1 MAWESPK
8 VVDQREKSWK
18 EEPERRAGLR
28 PASAKQSIIRGDM
41 NDSKQPQPMPTGP
54 ERELQLYAQGLAGG
68 KPSVPVPLDLLEAK
82 AKEILPPRSYDYVAG
97 GAGGEDTMR
106 ANRDAFYSW
115 QIVPRMLRDVAKRD
129 LSVEVLGTR
138 LPAPILLG
146 PVGVQQI
153 VHDEAD
159 VASARAAASLRLPFV
174 LSTMSSRTIEEVAQS
189 AAKVA
194 ESPRWFQLYWG
205 KNPELTASMLQR
217 AERAGYSALVV
228 TLDTHSLGWR
238 ERDLQHGYLP
248 FMLGQGLAN
257 YFSDP
262 VFRGMLAQTPEEN
275 PTAAIQLWGSLFS
288 NPALTWKDIGF
299 LRQHTRVPII
309 LKGILHANDAALA
322 VNAGVEAIIV
332 SNHGGRQVD
341 GGIGALDTLPSVVRE
356 VNGRVPVLFDS
367 GVRRG
372 ADVFKALALGARAV
386 LLGRLYLLGLAV
398 AGEQGVRDVL
408 LNLIADFDLTMA
420 LSGYTSCR
428 ELDSSALC
436 KGNSAESRDPGQ
448 F

>member
-1 MAWESPK
+1 MNNPNHPK
-8 VVDQREKSWK
+8 
-18 EEPERRAGLR
+18 
-28 PASAKQSIIRGDM
+28 
-41 NDSKQPQPMPTGP
+41 PMPTGP
-54 ERELQLYAQGLAGG
+54 ERELQIYVEGLAGG
-68 KPSVPVPLDLLEAK
+68 KPSVPVPLDLLEQR
-82 AKEILPPRSYDYVAG
+82 AKEILAPRAYDYVAG
-97 GAGGEDTMR
+97 GAGGEETMR
-106 ANRDAFYSW
+106 ANREAFYRW
-115 QIVPRMLRDVAKRD
+115 RIVPRMLRDVAKRD
-129 LSVEVLGTR
+129 LSVDVLGTR
-138 LPAPILLG
+138 LPAPVLLG

-153 VHDEAD
+153 VHDDAD
-159 VASARAAASLRLPFV
+159 VASARAAASLGLPFV

-238 ERDLQHGYLP
+238 ERDLHHGYLP

-262 VFRGMLAQTPEEN
+262 VFRGMLEQPPEQN
-275 PTAAIQLWGSLFS
+275 PMAAIQLWGSLFS

-309 LKGILHANDAALA
+309 LKGILHPSDAAQALD
-322 VNAGVEAIIV
+322 AGVDAIIV

-341 GGIGALDTLPSVVRE
+341 GGIGALDALPNVVRE

-367 GVRRG
+367 GIRRG

-386 LLGRLYLLGLAV
+386 LLGRLYMWGLAV
-398 AGEQGVRDVL
+398 AGENGVRDVL
-408 LNLIADFDLTMA
+408 LNLAADLDLTMA
-420 LSGYTSCR
+420 LSGYASCR
-428 ELDSSALC
+428 ELDSSTLAP
-436 KGNSAESRDPGQ
+436 AP
-448 F
+448 

>member
-1 MAWESPK
+1 
-8 VVDQREKSWK
+8 
-18 EEPERRAGLR
+18 
-28 PASAKQSIIRGDM
+28 M
-41 NDSKQPQPMPTGP
+41 NDSRKPQAMPTGP
-54 ERELQLYAQGLAGG
+54 ERELQLYAQCLVGG

-82 AKEILPPRSYDYVAG
+82 AKEILPPRAYDYVAG

-106 ANRDAFYSW
+106 ANREAFYRRR
-115 QIVPRMLRDVAKRD
+115 IVPRMLRDVAKRD
-129 LSVEVLGTR
+129 LSVELLGTR

-153 VHDEAD
+153 VHDDSD
-159 VASARAAASLRLPFV
+159 VASARAAASLGLPFV
-174 LSTMSSRTIEEVAQS
+174 LSTMSSRPIEWVAQ
-189 AAKVA
+189 AADKVA

-205 KNPELTASMLQR
+205 KNPELTASMLLR

-238 ERDLQHGYLP
+238 ERDLNHGYLP

-275 PTAAIQLWGSLFS
+275 PVAAIQLWGTLFS
-288 NPALTWKDIGF
+288 NPSLTWKDIGF

-309 LKGILHANDAALA
+309 LKGILHANDAAKALD
-322 VNAGVEAIIV
+322 AGVDALIV

-341 GGIGALDTLPSVVRE
+341 GCVGALDALPGVVRE
-356 VNGRVPVLFDS
+356 VKGRAPVLFDS
-367 GVRRG
+367 GIRRG
-372 ADVFKALALGARAV
+372 ADIFKALALGARAV
-386 LLGRLYLLGLAV
+386 LIGRPYMWGLAV
-398 AGEQGVRDVL
+398 AGEEGVRDVL
-408 LNLIADFDLTMA
+408 LNLVADLDLTMA

-428 ELDSSALC
+428 ELEASTLC
-436 KGNSAESRDPGQ
+436 KCDSAEPMRQPRL
-448 F
+448 

>member
-1 MAWESPK
+1 MT
-8 VVDQREKSWK
+8 
-18 EEPERRAGLR
+18 
-28 PASAKQSIIRGDM
+28 
-41 NDSKQPQPMPTGP
+41 DSKQPQPLPTGP

-68 KPSVPVPLDLLEAK
+68 KPSVPVPLHLLEAK
-82 AKEILPPRSYDYVAG
+82 AKEILAPRAYDYVAG

-106 ANRDAFYSW
+106 SNREAFYRW
-115 QIVPRMLRDVAKRD
+115 RIVPRMLRDVAKRD

-138 LPAPILLG
+138 LPAPVLLG

-153 VHDEAD
+153 VHDDAD
-159 VASARAAASLRLPFV
+159 RASARGAASLGLPFV
-174 LSTMSSRTIEEVAQS
+174 LSTMSSRTIEDVAQS
-189 AAKVA
+189 AANAA

-238 ERDLQHGYLP
+238 ERDLHHGYLP

-262 VFRGMLAQTPEEN
+262 VFRAMLAQSPEEN
-275 PTAAIQLWGSLFS
+275 PMAAIQLWGGLFS

-299 LRQHTRVPII
+299 LRQRTHVPIV
-309 LKGILHANDAALA
+309 LKGILHSNDAAQALD
-322 VNAGVEAIIV
+322 AGVDAIIV

-341 GGIGALDTLPSVVRE
+341 GGIGALDALPGVVHE

-367 GVRRG
+367 GIRRG

-386 LLGRLYLLGLAV
+386 LLGRLYMWGLAV

-408 LNLIADFDLTMA
+408 LNLIADFDLTLA

-428 ELDSSALC
+428 ELDASALC
-436 KGNSAESRDPGQ
+436 RSDATESQDLGQ

>member
-1 MAWESPK
+1 MS
-8 VVDQREKSWK
+8 
-18 EEPERRAGLR
+18 
-28 PASAKQSIIRGDM
+28 
-41 NDSKQPQPMPTGP
+41 DSKEPQAMPTGA
-54 ERELQLYAQGLAGG
+54 ERELQIYTLGLRRG
-68 KPSVPVPLDLLEAK
+68 KPSVPVPLHLLEQK
-82 AKEILPPRSYDYVAG
+82 AKEILAPQAYDYVAG

-106 ANRDAFYSW
+106 ANREAFYRW
-115 QIVPRMLRDVAKRD
+115 RIVPRMLRDVSKRD

-146 PVGVQQI
+146 PVGVQEI
-153 VHDEAD
+153 IRSDAD
-159 VASARAAASLRLPFV
+159 VASARAAASLGLPFV
-174 LSTMSSRTIEEVAQS
+174 MSTMSSRSMEEVAQR

-217 AERAGYSALVV
+217 AEHAGYSALVV
-228 TLDTHSLGWR
+228 TLDTNILGWR

-262 VFRGMLAQTPEEN
+262 VFRGLLVQSPEQN

-288 NPALTWKDIGF
+288 NTTLTWKDIGF

-309 LKGILHANDAALA
+309 LKGILHSNDAALA
-322 VNAGVEAIIV
+322 LNAGVDALIV

-341 GGIGALDTLPSVVRE
+341 GAIGALDALPGVVRE

-367 GVRRG
+367 GIRRG
-372 ADVFKALALGARAV
+372 ADVFKALALGAGAV
-386 LLGRLYLLGLAV
+386 LLGRLYLWGLAV
-398 AGEQGVRDVL
+398 AGEEGVRDVL
-408 LNLIADFDLTMA
+408 LNLAADLDLTMA
-420 LSGYTSCR
+420 LSGYTCCR

-436 KGNSAESRDPGQ
+436 RSDSADPMRQ
-448 F
+448 QRL